1 MSGQLNPGVE
11 SLLIQGPCHCH
22 LEWTLYNWMDVKR
35 LILHFFFNIF
45 YLNVLYFSLR
55 LVVLDFCP
63 KLEESGSVISEEADT
78 QTRHKSS

>member
-1 MSGQLNPGVE
+1 
-11 SLLIQGPCHCH
+11 
-22 LEWTLYNWMDVKR
+22 MDFKKVD
-35 LILHFFFNIF
+35 ITFFKNIF
-45 YLNVLYFSLR
+45 YLNVLSLSLR